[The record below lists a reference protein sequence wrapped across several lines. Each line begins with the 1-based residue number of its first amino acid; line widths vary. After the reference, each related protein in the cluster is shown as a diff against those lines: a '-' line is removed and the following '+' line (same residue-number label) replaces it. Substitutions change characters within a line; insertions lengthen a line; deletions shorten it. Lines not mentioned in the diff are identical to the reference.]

1 MYNSKPLFPLDHRYY
16 RIIGIALLLV
26 VLLYTLSD
34 KHMLGLLRGATGAS
48 GMPEPQHMVLP
59 QPLQPSLPVTKTSFG
74 VPFEEEKLMP
84 DNSRWRKEQADK
96 IIQGILALRDPATKL
111 LPSHVGH
118 PGYGRLGFLYDNMA
132 VALVLNAA
140 GKKREAEQILDYFVA
155 RLRIPSQ
162 LIEENADTNNVYG
175 ITKIYRSEDTAKRTG
190 KGLINAFDYTSADYK
205 GQGMLEYV
213 LAPGPTS
220 FVIFALLQV
229 NEKKYAHDAEGLAR
243 LVLSMQDSE
252 GGIGDGDR
260 EPDKIHTEPHMDG
273 FDAFTM
279 MFAVTG
285 EPVWK
290 QASDKAFRWFST
302 HVFHPQTGMIDQG
315 LWEGRPHRVFAED
328 CYAWTMAGAAGDR
341 LDIPTLTRV
350 TDYWLRHCL
359 TKTTVKLPDGNTRTL
374 VLVDFTDPLSP
385 ECMENRGGRH
395 AMGSI
400 EWTGGA
406 ILALQK
412 NAARCWQSGNTDS
425 AKFYKALAEIL
436 LDESLNAFY
445 YIQTPKKAF
454 VSFYATG
461 QGVGVGQFGSISCG
475 DPAGWKTPFWYTAK
489 ENGASIKGGS
499 LIAAWP
505 LLPLFGN
512 NPFIIH
518 DPYKETYD
526 RIPYTEKH
534 YEQAKAFMAEV
545 TAPRSFTETLSPD
558 SPDPEKQLVEPQY
571 FIHAMWDRFIKA
583 QEAQK
588 AENTEQAGR
597 YYKEV
602 IYWASRVVNDEKW
615 LRLACRDN
623 ELKRQEIK
631 GILYYPWGQ
640 TFPCNKCKV
649 NDMVYRYPLL
659 NEMGVAMWGLAVS
672 NAELGRRNNAK
683 YWIGRI
689 IDEVPLHQ
697 IAAMYNDPDTGAS
710 TELIC
715 GYWNALEAWEDNPGG
730 NALDESLGELYRE
743 VLAERNLTTAK
754 PAVVTFPDGTYN

>member
-1 MYNSKPLFPLDHRYY
+1 
-16 RIIGIALLLV
+16 
-26 VLLYTLSD
+26 
-34 KHMLGLLRGATGAS
+34 
-48 GMPEPQHMVLP
+48 
-59 QPLQPSLPVTKTSFG
+59 
-74 VPFEEEKLMP
+74 
-84 DNSRWRKEQADK
+84 
-96 IIQGILALRDPATKL
+96 
-111 LPSHVGH
+111 
-118 PGYGRLGFLYDNMA
+118 
-132 VALVLNAA
+132 
-140 GKKREAEQILDYFVA
+140 
-155 RLRIPSQ
+155 
-162 LIEENADTNNVYG
+162 
-175 ITKIYRSEDTAKRTG
+175 
-190 KGLINAFDYTSADYK
+190 
-205 GQGMLEYV
+205 
-213 LAPGPTS
+213 
-220 FVIFALLQV
+220 
-229 NEKKYAHDAEGLAR
+229 
-243 LVLSMQDSE
+243 
-252 GGIGDGDR
+252 
-260 EPDKIHTEPHMDG
+260 
-273 FDAFTM
+273 
-279 MFAVTG
+279 
-285 EPVWK
+285 
-290 QASDKAFRWFST
+290 
-302 HVFHPQTGMIDQG
+302 
-315 LWEGRPHRVFAED
+315 
-328 CYAWTMAGAAGDR
+328 
-341 LDIPTLTRV
+341 
-350 TDYWLRHCL
+350 
-359 TKTTVKLPDGNTRTL
+359 
-374 VLVDFTDPLSP
+374 
-385 ECMENRGGRH
+385 MENRGGRH

-489 ENGASIKGGS
+489 ESGASIKGGS

-518 DPYKETYD
+518 DPYKEAYD

-743 VLAERNLTTAK
+743 VLAERNLTSAK
-754 PAVVTFPDGTYN
+754 PAVVTFPDETYN